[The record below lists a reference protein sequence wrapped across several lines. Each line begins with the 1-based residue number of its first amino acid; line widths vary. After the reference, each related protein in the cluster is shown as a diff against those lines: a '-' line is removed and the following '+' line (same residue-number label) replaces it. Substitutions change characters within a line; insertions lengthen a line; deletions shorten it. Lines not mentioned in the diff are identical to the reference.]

1 MKRFFQRLDNS
12 SSYQRDHLRQQLDQS
27 TNSSSTSGSFLGK
40 VYNIGQYQCVV
51 EDVIAEGG
59 FSLVF
64 LVKANN
70 GIRYALKR
78 LYVNNEQDLANCKR
92 EIEIAVSII
101 PHTIFN
107 ICHL

>member
-12 SSYQRDHLRQQLDQS
+12 SNYQRDYQRQEGP
-27 TNSSSTSGSFLGK
+27 SSYSSSGSFLGK
-40 VYNIGQYQCVV
+40 VFIVGQYHCTV

-78 LYVNNEQDLANCKR
+78 LYVNNEQDLFICKR
-92 EIEIAVSII
+92 EIEIAVC
-101 PHTIFN
+101 F
-107 ICHL
+107 HLFSK